1 MLTQT
6 FKHLPIAA
14 ALVALPQM
22 TLEAQGRPQA
32 SGLEAAVSSDHP
44 LASAAGAD
52 VLRRGGNA
60 IDAAI
65 TMAGILTVTRPHMN
79 GPGGDVFMIY
89 YDAKTKK
96 VYTLNGAGRAGSK
109 ATPAFFV

>member
-1 MLTQT
+1 MMRNQNFVLSAT
-6 FKHLPIAA
+6 LL
-14 ALVALPQM
+14 ALFSPALD
-22 TLEAQGRPQA
+22 AQGRPQA

-65 TMAGILTVTRPHMN
+65 TMAAVLTVTRAHMN
-79 GPGGDVFMIY
+79 GPGGDVIVIY
-89 YDAKTKK
+89 YDATSKIDF
-96 VYTLNGAGRAGSK
+96 TLSGVGRAGSE
-109 ATPAFFV
+109 APPEVYVTT

>member
-1 MLTQT
+1 MLTAT
-6 FKHLPIAA
+6 FKHLIAA
-14 ALVALPQM
+14 ATLVALPQM

-52 VLRRGGNA
+52 VLRHGGNA

-65 TMAGILTVTRPHMN
+65 TMAGILTVTR
-79 GPGGDVFMIY
+79 
-89 YDAKTKK
+89 ART
-96 VYTLNGAGRAGSK
+96 
-109 ATPAFFV
+109 